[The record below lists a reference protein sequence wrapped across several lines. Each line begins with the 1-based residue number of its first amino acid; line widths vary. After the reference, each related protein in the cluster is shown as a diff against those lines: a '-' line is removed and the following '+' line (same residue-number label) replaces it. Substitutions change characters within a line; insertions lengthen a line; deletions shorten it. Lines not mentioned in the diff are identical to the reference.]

1 MIVKHSDKFR
11 ILVRVF
17 TVLVIVSVLI
27 SIGTEYAGAQCSMCT
42 LNAEQS
48 VQGENTQGKGLN
60 NGILFLLAM
69 PYIAVA
75 VLGYLW
81 YKKYRKE
88 KTEEENPI
96 RLH

>member
-1 MIVKHSDKFR
+1 
-11 ILVRVF
+11 
-17 TVLVIVSVLI
+17 
-27 SIGTEYAGAQCSMCT
+27 MCT